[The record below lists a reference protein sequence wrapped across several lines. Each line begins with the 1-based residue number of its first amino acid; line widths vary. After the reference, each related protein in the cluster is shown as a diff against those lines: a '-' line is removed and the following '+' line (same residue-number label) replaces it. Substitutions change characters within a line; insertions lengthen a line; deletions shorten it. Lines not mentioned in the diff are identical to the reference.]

1 MRVCLCD
8 ERMASGS
15 GRLTAL
21 LCGCA
26 DGLQAV
32 CSLTRPF
39 TLCAAK
45 RTGAG
50 VQVRRMRWERGVQAE
65 SGKLGEDVEKRIVGK
80 NWRVEEKGGITQ
92 KEEQEEQGWP
102 NA

>member
-1 MRVCLCD
+1 MCLCD

-32 CSLTRPF
+32 CSHTRPSAP
-39 TLCAAK
+39 LAAK
-45 RTGAG
+45 RTGVGREGVGAG
-50 VQVRRMRWERGVQAE
+50 
-65 SGKLGEDVEKRIVGK
+65 KTGEVGEK
-80 NWRVEEKGGITQ
+80 
-92 KEEQEEQGWP
+92 
-102 NA
+102 

>member
-32 CSLTRPF
+32 CSLTRPS

-45 RTGAG
+45 RTGVG
-50 VQVRRMRWERGVQAE
+50 VQVRRMRGVQVE
-65 SGKLGEDVEKRIVGK
+65 SGKLGEDVEKWIVGK
-80 NWRVEEKGGITQ
+80 NCRVEEKGGITQ
-92 KEEQEEQGWP
+92 KEEEEEQT
-102 NA
+102 

>member
-32 CSLTRPF
+32 CSLTRPSAPL
-39 TLCAAK
+39 TAK
-45 RTGAG
+45 RTGEG
-50 VQVRRMRWERGVQAE
+50 EEGGVCVQVRRVREAMGHGGGERE
-65 SGKLGEDVEKRIVGK
+65 TGKECGNMDGK
-80 NWRVEEKGGITQ
+80 N
-92 KEEQEEQGWP
+92 
-102 NA
+102 

>member
-32 CSLTRPF
+32 CSLTHPSAPL
-39 TLCAAK
+39 TAK
-45 RTGAG
+45 RTVVVGFRGAG
-50 VQVRRMRWERGVQAE
+50 ETDEVGVGGVRQEK
-65 SGKLGEDVEKRIVGK
+65 SGKLGLTGKMDLGK
-80 NWRVEEKGGITQ
+80 N
-92 KEEQEEQGWP
+92 
-102 NA
+102 